1 MDGEYLTV
9 TSTMTKWVQSALP
22 SVPDIPGWHF
32 CWLSTTNSYDSIDKR
47 ISLGY
52 IPVKAVEMPSMK
64 NNRVKTGAHKGF
76 IACNEMLL
84 YKISIDLYL
93 EIMSHSH
100 HEAPLRQAHKIRIQR
115 AKKLNKSSC

>member
-1 MDGEYLTV
+1 MASSDKRRKMWKHE
-9 TSTMTKWVQSALP
+9 WVQSALP
-22 SVPDIPGWHF
+22 SFPDIPGWHV
-32 CWLSTTNSYDSIDKR
+32 CWLSTTRRYDSIEKR

-52 IPVKAVEMPSMK
+52 IPVKAEEMPSMK

-84 YKISIDLYL
+84 YKIPMDLYL

-100 HEAPLRQAHKIRIQR
+100 HEAPLEEAHKTRIRR
-115 AKKLNKSSC
+115 AKKLNF